1 MAVMGA
7 VFALGLR
14 MAAPDIYAA
23 EPTNEVF
30 DPLTNAW
37 QWLLTGVLAYGTAT
51 YMGIHRRTVLQRR
64 GRWIGAFGGRY
75 WPFGQWMALAFR
87 CFVTVV
93 LCYAAYFLLGAVMV
107 PLDDLAPMLSQFQ
120 NTFWRSVKEILP
132 FGMIAG
138 LHGAMVAI
146 LMDLGR
152 KELTDGTSRKL
163 VAIHVALLAA
173 AGFAIGFYI
182 SQVRG
187 VPLHVMYVRLVMHTL
202 ASAGVAL
209 AAGWSITWSLR
220 RAFEIEDDNDASGPA
235 ELPAAALAAAHAAAA
250 SSAPPARRTN
260 SKKRL
265 AVVR

>member
-7 VFALGLR
+7 VFALGLQL
-14 MAAPDIYAA
+14 AAPDIYAA
-23 EPTNEVF
+23 EPTNAVF

-51 YMGIHRRTVLQRR
+51 FMGIHRRTVMLRR

-75 WPFGQWMALAFR
+75 WPFGQWMALAVR

-120 NTFWRSVKEILP
+120 STFWRSVKEILP

-152 KELTDGTSRKL
+152 KELADGTSRKL
-163 VAIHVALLAA
+163 VTIHVALLAA

-187 VPLHVMYVRLVMHTL
+187 VPLHVMYLRLVMHTL
-202 ASAGVAL
+202 ATAGVAL

-220 RAFEIEDDNDASGPA
+220 RAFEIDDDNGAAGPA
-235 ELPAAALAAAHAAAA
+235 HSPAEALAAAHAAGAA
-250 SSAPPARRTN
+250 AAPSARRTG